1 MEKVKTFVEEMCVK
15 EPERVVI
22 ETECCKGCE
31 LCIAAC
37 PRDVLEMSHGFNHS
51 GYHYS
56 VVGHAEKCNSCT
68 FCAVICPDMCIEVY
82 R

>member
-1 MEKVKTFVEEMCVK
+1 MKSFIEETGVKD
-15 EPERVVI
+15 PERVVI

-37 PRDVLEMSHGFNHS
+37 PRDVLEMSEDFNRS

-56 VVGHAEKCNSCT
+56 VFENREKCNSCT
-68 FCAVICPDMCIEVY
+68 FCAIICPDMCIEVY